1 MIKYGKSA
9 VAEASPISTRAELD
23 QRIANRPKPTIE
35 RHLTIEGSQEREVRR
50 QVDAFSE
57 NRIKAL
63 ESRLDQA
70 GKRLEH
76 GFRLAQLRGRAKGDF
91 GHSR

>member
-1 MIKYGKSA
+1 MKRSGLGG

-35 RHLTIEGSQEREVRR
+35 QHLTIEGSQEREVHR
-50 QVDAFSE
+50 QVDAF
-57 NRIKAL
+57 RIKAL

-76 GFRLAQLRGRAKGDF
+76 GFRLAQLRGRVRGDF
-91 GHSR
+91 ERSR